1 MTCEV
6 KVKRSGWQQAAS
18 RKKHEKANENEK
30 QMKSASAYDIGDAKQ
45 LKLSGSAECGHQ
57 KEIVKFAADEITLLA
72 KKKCGENRKTAPHNK
87 EKHTGTG
94 TNWHM

>member
-45 LKLSGSAECGHQ
+45 LKTFWQCGVRTP
-57 KEIVKFAADEITLLA
+57 KRNCKV
-72 KKKCGENRKTAPHNK
+72 CSR
-87 EKHTGTG
+87 
-94 TNWHM
+94 